1 MAFISNQIGPGGLN
15 SYIQLNLMIFC
26 IISKYVF
33 EYVFALLNLRMPK
46 YLLK

>member
-15 SYIQLNLMIFC
+15 SYIQLNLIIFC
-26 IISKYVF
+26 IIRKYVF
-33 EYVFALLNLRMPK
+33 EYVFALLNISLPM